1 MEVIPLKEGGGC
13 THMDLNQTGALIN
26 PLSILFFKSQRK
38 LYMWHLL
45 GE

>member
-26 PLSILFFKSQRK
+26 SLSIYFLNPKEN
-38 LYMWHLL
+38 YMC
-45 GE
+45 GTF